1 MAELVKQNGKDFR
14 LTLQQLRRIE
24 PAEAEEIEKALGS
37 LAAVMAGETSPEV
50 IEAGFADL
58 AGGPTLPPHLAALAK
73 AQTKEADD
81 DGRA

>member
-1 MAELVKQNGKDFR
+1 
-14 LTLQQLRRIE
+14 
-24 PAEAEEIEKALGS
+24 
-37 LAAVMAGETSPEV
+37 MAGETSPEV

-58 AGGPTLPPHLAALAK
+58 AGGPTLPPHLAALGK